1 MKDLLKKAEKDFYRM
16 WGGKTASVKASNIP
30 RVALPAGPMI
40 TREGLI
46 AELNE
51 DLILEYTA
59 ALQYIQH
66 YARMEGAGF
75 GSITKELLV
84 HANEEIEHA
93 VKLSDRIAFMGGVPV
108 VGTKDFKVSSES
120 EIMLRQDLHDEKVAV
135 ARYKQRIMQALS
147 LGEFGLADM
156 LQDILLDEE
165 EHQNDLETALANK
178 VPKESPYPRI

>member
-1 MKDLLKKAEKDFYRM
+1 MDEFLKKSEKDFYRM
-16 WGGKTASVKASNIP
+16 WGGKTASVKASSIP
-30 RVALPAGPMI
+30 KAAIPAGPMI
-40 TREGLI
+40 TREGLV

-108 VGTKDFKVSSES
+108 VGTNDFKVSEES
-120 EIMLRQDLHDEKVAV
+120 EVMLRQDLHDEKVAV

-165 EHQNDLETALANK
+165 EHQNDLETALAGK
-178 VPKESPYPRI
+178 DTPKSPFPII